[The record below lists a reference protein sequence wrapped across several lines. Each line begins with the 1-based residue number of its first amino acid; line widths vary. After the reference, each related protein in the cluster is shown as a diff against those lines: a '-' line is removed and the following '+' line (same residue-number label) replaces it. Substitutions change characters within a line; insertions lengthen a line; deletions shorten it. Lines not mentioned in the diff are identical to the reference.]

1 MDTDAQT
8 KATSKQSKYPPSRLR
23 GLKPCKPG
31 ETHNPQGR
39 PKKENCPADIARQI
53 LESKS
58 IDLTITFPDGKK
70 KNLSLTSDQSL
81 LYAGLSAVMR
91 KGLAGDV
98 QALKEILDRG
108 YGKVLDKLQ
117 VESDGKVN
125 ITFSEVPIAAQE
137 PPK

>member
-1 MDTDAQT
+1 MDD
-8 KATSKQSKYPPSRLR
+8 SKSKTLQRKINPKSLANLR
-23 GLKPCKPG
+23 PCKPG
-31 ETHNPQGR
+31 ETHNPNGR
-39 PKKENCPADIARQI
+39 PKLQNCSADIARQI

-81 LYAGLSAVMR
+81 LYDGLSAVMR